1 MPTSSKRIGNH
12 MYGEWWIE
20 NRADL
25 DGESYEPPAHRVAG
39 NMEAT
44 GPDNWTFE
52 AIGSVEGRSLHSKLP
67 AEGVR
72 GPGGPA
78 HIWGINAEGKAFSLL
93 NSYPWQTT
101 VRFGGI
107 GEGTQVWH
115 VGAIVEASNAWVT
128 PDTEI
133 DRFWVDFRGLG
144 EWAWDRSDRTID
156 SEWQDDGTVVT
167 ALTVSLVPRVTE
179 ATVHDSPVKLSWRR
193 TAPLTTAGSFP
204 VGIGTAFSINDRLR
218 LSEIA
223 EKWLYPL
230 GRLLSLLT
238 LAEAHITSINA
249 RLADSERNGPGQ
261 FVSIRLPQRIQH
273 NEEDQANRD
282 HLTRFDMMATLADL
296 KQQDLDLGT
305 LLQAHF
311 ALEADAKLRDTL
323 THFLDSQSKDDNGP
337 DDALRCLFN
346 AIENYHSA
354 RFDGM
359 IPDEPDLSAEID
371 QIVRKSSR
379 DHRNEIAARLKNR
392 RQKSMKA
399 KLAEIVDSCGEAAQR
414 VLYLHPELVD
424 DAYQARNE
432 LAHTNPTTSN
442 RWLRQQVL
450 QNLQWLMRHAL
461 LRELGLTASQADSIF
476 RLTGRPFSQYVG
488 HV

>member
-1 MPTSSKRIGNH
+1 

-20 NRADL
+20 DWADL

-44 GPDNWTFE
+44 GPDNWTLE
-52 AIGSVEGRSLHSKLP
+52 AIGSVEGRSLHSQLS

-72 GPGGPA
+72 GPDGPE

-101 VRFGGI
+101 LRFGGV
-107 GEGTQVWH
+107 GEGTQVWR

-133 DRFWVDFRGLG
+133 DRCWVDFRGLG
-144 EWAWDRSDRTID
+144 EWAWDPSDRTLD
-156 SEWQDDGTVVT
+156 WEWQDDGTVVA
-167 ALTVSLVPRVTE
+167 ALTVSLVPRVSE
-179 ATVHDSPVKLSWRR
+179 ATVHDSPVRLSWRQ
-193 TAPLTTAGSFP
+193 TAPLTTSSSLS
-204 VGIGTAFSINDRLR
+204 VGIDTAFRINDRLR

-223 EKWLYPL
+223 ERWLYPL

-238 LAEAHITSINA
+238 LAEAPIASIKA
-249 RLADSERNGPGQ
+249 RLADSERNGRRQ
-261 FVSIRLPQRIQH
+261 FVSIRLPQRIRH
-273 NEEDQANRD
+273 DEEDQADRD
-282 HLTRFDMMATLADL
+282 DSTRPDMMATLADL
-296 KQQDLDLGT
+296 AQQNLYLGT

-311 ALEADAKLRDTL
+311 ALEADPKLRDTL
-323 THFLDSQSKDDNGP
+323 THFLDSQSKGDNSP

-354 RFDGM
+354 RFDGT
-359 IPDEPDLSAEID
+359 IPDEPDLAAEID
-371 QIVRKSSR
+371 RVVRKSSL
-379 DHRNEIAARLKNR
+379 DHRNEIALRLKAG
-392 RQKSMKA
+392 RQKSMKT
-399 KLAEIVDSCGEAAQR
+399 KLKEIVDSCSEAAQR
-414 VLYLHPELVD
+414 VLHRHPQLVD

-442 RWLRQQVL
+442 RWLRQEVL
-450 QNLQWLMRHAL
+450 RNLQWLMRHAL
-461 LRELGLTASQADSIF
+461 LRELGLTGNQADAIF
-476 RLTGRPFSQYVG
+476 RLTGQPFSQYVG

>member
-1 MPTSSKRIGNH
+1 

-20 NRADL
+20 DRADL
-25 DGESYEPPAHRVAG
+25 DGETYKPPAHRVAG
-39 NMEAT
+39 NMEAI

-52 AIGSVEGRSLHSKLP
+52 TIGSVEGRSLHSQLP
-67 AEGVR
+67 TDLAH
-72 GPGGPA
+72 GPSGPA

-93 NSYPWQTT
+93 NSYPSQTT

-107 GEGTQVWH
+107 GEGTQVWR

-133 DRFWVDFRGLG
+133 DRFWIDFRGLG
-144 EWAWDRSDRTID
+144 EWARDLSDRTINW
-156 SEWQDDGTVVT
+156 EWQDDGTVVT
-167 ALTVSLVPRVTE
+167 AMTVSLVPRVTE
-179 ATVHDSPVKLSWRR
+179 ATVHDSPVRLSWRQ
-193 TAPLTTAGSFP
+193 TAPLTTFSALS
-204 VGIGTAFSINDRLR
+204 VGVDTTFRINDRFR

-238 LAEAHITSINA
+238 LTEAHIASINA
-249 RLADSERNGPGQ
+249 RLADSERNGRWQ
-261 FVSIRLPQRIQH
+261 FVSIRLPRQARH
-273 NEEDQANRD
+273 DEEDQADRD
-282 HLTRFDMMATLADL
+282 HLAQLDMMATLADL
-296 KQQDLDLGT
+296 AQQDLDLET
-305 LLQAHF
+305 LLLAHF
-311 ALEADAKLRDTL
+311 ALEADPKLRDTL
-323 THFLDSQSKDDNGP
+323 THFLDSQSKGDNSP

-354 RFDGM
+354 RFDGT
-359 IPDEPDLSAEID
+359 IPDEPDLAAEID
-371 QIVRKSSR
+371 RLVRKSSR
-379 DHRNEIAARLKNR
+379 DHRNEIALRLKSR
-392 RQKSMKA
+392 RRKSMKT
-399 KLAEIVDSCGEAAQR
+399 KLKEIVHSCSEAAQR
-414 VLYLHPELVD
+414 VLRRHPELVE

-442 RWLRQQVL
+442 QWLRQEVL

-461 LRELGLTASQADSIF
+461 LRELDLTANQADAIL